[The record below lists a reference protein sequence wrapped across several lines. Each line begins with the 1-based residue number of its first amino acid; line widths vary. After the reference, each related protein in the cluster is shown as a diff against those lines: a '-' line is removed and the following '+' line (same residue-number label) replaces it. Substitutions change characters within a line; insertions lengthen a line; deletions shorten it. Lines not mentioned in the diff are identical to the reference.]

1 MNVRRKHAGI
11 TIFVGNLPQELTEEE
26 LGQEFMAF
34 GKVIFV
40 GITRE
45 MYNGSPRIY
54 GFVEMQSKSE
64 GEAAIAGLEGKTL
77 KGRTLNVIESRHLSR
92 DYKVT
97 DVKVAR

>member
-77 KGRTLNVIESRHLSR
+77 KGRALNVVESRHLSR
-92 DYKVT
+92 DY
-97 DVKVAR
+97 RLQMLR